1 LLTPLVDWASLDS
14 AAVVGI
20 SPGCS
25 KLELRY
31 QYEWQQPVYQAT
43 TVDDEVPELCCTKTV
58 KMVANLRKT
67 NGGTTLL
74 STGSVLYVFH
84 PS

>member
-1 LLTPLVDWASLDS
+1 MYITNYNILYCCVSYIY
-14 AAVVGI
+14 VN
-20 SPGCS
+20 
-25 KLELRY
+25 
-31 QYEWQQPVYQAT
+31 EWQQPVYQAT

>member
-1 LLTPLVDWASLDS
+1 MYYV
-14 AAVVGI
+14 
-20 SPGCS
+20 
-25 KLELRY
+25 
-31 QYEWQQPVYQAT
+31 WQQPVYQAT